1 MHAYSNCYAPLGV
14 TPDPGWVTL
23 RARYKRIMGKCQPDR
38 FAADAPGKAI
48 AEERSKQITLAYKAL
63 EKYRRDHGALPPIE
77 FAAADAHRPEADPEF
92 RRASFWDRAETGT
105 AGGIVRDRTNQKP
118 GSRFRV
124 AIVLFSLLVA
134 LYLAFP
140 PGDVTAP
147 HDAVDGAQAE
157 STATQAPPFAENPRE
172 SGGVSV
178 GLTLGEVYAIQGV
191 PTFTEGD
198 TWHYG
203 RSQMRFA
210 HGQVISWIEHPESP
224 LRIARDRSFQLR
236 ERRFD
241 VGSTKDEVRAI
252 QGAPVTETET
262 VWDYVPSRVYFEQ
275 SRVVRWVE
283 SPMQPLHVPR

>member
-1 MHAYSNCYAPLGV
+1 MHDYSNCYATLGV
-14 TPDPGWVTL
+14 TPDTDWVTL
-23 RARYKRIMGKCQPDR
+23 RARYKRLMGQWHPDR
-38 FAADAPGKAI
+38 FSADAPGKAI

-77 FAAADAHRPEADPEF
+77 FAAADAHRPEADPVF

-157 STATQAPPFAENPRE
+157 STATQAPPFAEK
-172 SGGVSV
+172 
-178 GLTLGEVYAIQGV
+178 
-191 PTFTEGD
+191 GD

-203 RSQMRFA
+203 RSQIHFA
-210 HGQVISWIEHPESP
+210 QGKVISWIEHRESP

-275 SRVVRWVE
+275 SRVVGWVE